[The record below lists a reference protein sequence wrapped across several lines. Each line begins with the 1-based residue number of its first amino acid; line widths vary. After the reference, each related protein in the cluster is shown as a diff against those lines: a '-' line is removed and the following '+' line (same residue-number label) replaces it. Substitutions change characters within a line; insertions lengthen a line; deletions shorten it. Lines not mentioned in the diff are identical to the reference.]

1 MELQNIRQRFHQ
13 HFLTLDG
20 RDFYGFIQ
28 ALPTTERGTAFD
40 LFRRLLYVAENCEV
54 AVSDLMYDQRRAV
67 FLLAEHGDD
76 VTAKTFKLI
85 PMNGQSTWI
94 PTVTVKNALTGL
106 DNAASPGDPVQIWRL
121 KELSVPVVEPAKM
134 TQTVWRYTTNV
145 ALKIRDQVDGMAV
158 QNVDTLLGV
167 TVATVS

>member
-40 LFRRLLYVAENCEV
+40 LFRRLMYVADNCEV
-54 AVSDLMYDQRRAV
+54 KVGDLMYDQRRAV
-67 FLLAEHGDD
+67 FLLADHGDD

-85 PMNGQSTWI
+85 PMNTQASWTS
-94 PTVTVKNALTGL
+94 TVTTKNPLTGL
-106 DNAASPGDPVQIWRL
+106 DNDAVDGAPVQIWAL
-121 KELSVPVVEPAKM
+121 KELSASVVEPSNM
-134 TQTVWRYTTNV
+134 TTTVWRYTTNAPIQV
-145 ALKIRDQVDGMAV
+145 RDRIDGFV
-158 QNVDTLLGV
+158 VHNVDALLGV
-167 TVATVS
+167 NVALVS